1 MSFVISLNP
10 KSISWKSK
18 KISSEIDFD
27 TLIRSVV
34 LIIMINRFFIKNET
48 RARGLVRGTVRIKSQ
63 GTPTRLTGANP
74 NKYARYPMNTRGLMN
89 LSKVVE
95 CRA

>member
-74 NKYARYPMNTRGLMN
+74 QTNTL
-89 LSKVVE
+89 
-95 CRA
+95 AIP